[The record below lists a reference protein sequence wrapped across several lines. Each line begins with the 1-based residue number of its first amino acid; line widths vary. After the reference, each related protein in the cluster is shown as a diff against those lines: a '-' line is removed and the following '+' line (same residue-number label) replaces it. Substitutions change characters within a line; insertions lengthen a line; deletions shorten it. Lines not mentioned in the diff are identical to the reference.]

1 MAESPAR
8 DAEAAPAA
16 AATAPPAAGA
26 ADAPAD
32 GEDATDVI
40 LQMVAQARGMDRG
53 QTEISRLQEQR
64 RALANEKRA
73 LTRQLKNESRKRARL
88 LQKSSKLSVPD
99 LVQSLYIR
107 QARAAERERRA
118 EERAAERDAGR

>member
-16 AATAPPAAGA
+16 AAAAPPAAGA

-88 LQKSSKLSVPD
+88 VQKSSKLSVPD

-107 QARAAERERRA
+107 QSRAADRERRA
-118 EERAAERDAGR
+118 EERAAEREAGR

>member
-16 AATAPPAAGA
+16 AAAAPPAAGA

>member
-1 MAESPAR
+1 MAARPAR
-8 DAEAAPAA
+8 AAAAAAEAAAA
-16 AATAPPAAGA
+16 APPAAGA

>member
-1 MAESPAR
+1 
-8 DAEAAPAA
+8 
-16 AATAPPAAGA
+16 
-26 ADAPAD
+26 
-32 GEDATDVI
+32 
-40 LQMVAQARGMDRG
+40 MDRG
-53 QTEISRLQEQR
+53 QTEMSRLQER
-64 RALANEKRA
+64 RRVWANEKRA

-118 EERAAERDAGR
+118 EERATERDAAR

>member
-16 AATAPPAAGA
+16 AAAAPPAAGA
-26 ADAPAD
+26 AEAPAD

-88 LQKSSKLSVPD
+88 VQKSSKLSVPD

-107 QARAAERERRA
+107 QSRAAERERRA
-118 EERAAERDAGR
+118 EERAAEREAGR

>member
-16 AATAPPAAGA
+16 AAAAPPPAGA

-107 QARAAERERRA
+107 QSRAAERERRA
-118 EERAAERDAGR
+118 EERAAESEAGR

>member
-16 AATAPPAAGA
+16 AAAAPPAAGA

-73 LTRQLKNESRKRARL
+73 LTRQLKDESRKRARL

>member
-16 AATAPPAAGA
+16 AAAAPPAAGA

-107 QARAAERERRA
+107 QSRAAERERRA
-118 EERAAERDAGR
+118 EERAAEREAGR

>member
-16 AATAPPAAGA
+16 AAAAPPAAGA

-107 QARAAERERRA
+107 QSRAAERERRA

>member
-1 MAESPAR
+1 
-8 DAEAAPAA
+8 
-16 AATAPPAAGA
+16 
-26 ADAPAD
+26 
-32 GEDATDVI
+32 
-40 LQMVAQARGMDRG
+40 MVGQARGMDRG

-107 QARAAERERRA
+107 QSRTAEPAVERRIRRSWVHGSLGPRSLA
-118 EERAAERDAGR
+118 HDSTVYERHVRAGA

>member
-16 AATAPPAAGA
+16 AAAAPPAAGA

-88 LQKSSKLSVPD
+88 VQKSSKLSVPD

-107 QARAAERERRA
+107 QSRAAERERRA
-118 EERAAERDAGR
+118 EERAAEREAGR

>member
-16 AATAPPAAGA
+16 AAAAPPAAGA

-107 QARAAERERRA
+107 QSRAADRERRA
-118 EERAAERDAGR
+118 EERAAEREAGR

>member
-16 AATAPPAAGA
+16 AAAAPPAAGA

-64 RALANEKRA
+64 RRPARPLPLHSWRA
-73 LTRQLKNESRKRARL
+73 LPLLRA
-88 LQKSSKLSVPD
+88 
-99 LVQSLYIR
+99 YW
-107 QARAAERERRA
+107 
-118 EERAAERDAGR
+118 

>member
-1 MAESPAR
+1 MADSPAR

-16 AATAPPAAGA
+16 AAAAPPAAGA

-107 QARAAERERRA
+107 QSRAAQRERRA
-118 EERAAERDAGR
+118 EERAAEGVAGR

>member
-16 AATAPPAAGA
+16 AAAAPPAAGA

-107 QARAAERERRA
+107 QSRAAVRERRA
-118 EERAAERDAGR
+118 EERAAEREAGR

>member
-16 AATAPPAAGA
+16 AAAAPPPAGA

-107 QARAAERERRA
+107 QSRAAERERRA

>member
-1 MAESPAR
+1 MADSPAR
-8 DAEAAPAA
+8 NAEAAPAA
-16 AATAPPAAGA
+16 AAAAPPAAGA

-107 QARAAERERRA
+107 QSRAAQRERRA
-118 EERAAERDAGR
+118 EERAAEGVAGR

>member
-1 MAESPAR
+1 
-8 DAEAAPAA
+8 
-16 AATAPPAAGA
+16 
-26 ADAPAD
+26 
-32 GEDATDVI
+32 
-40 LQMVAQARGMDRG
+40 MDRG

-118 EERAAERDAGR
+118 EERAAERDAGRSLMRMWQDSRPKMVRNSFLLQPVALLL

>member
-16 AATAPPAAGA
+16 AAAAPPAAGA

-107 QARAAERERRA
+107 QSRAADRERRA

>member
-1 MAESPAR
+1 MAARPAR

-16 AATAPPAAGA
+16 AAAAPPAAGA